1 MALRAVVLINRVFC
15 ENKPTSATPVSTGSN
30 LVCASPEGP
39 RKCYVSVFSFVQK
52 KRCVTNLYIVET
64 CVKYSVF
71 LNHSVFDQLRF
82 KLFNYI
88 IMLLLVQTK
97 GKSYAKGNIW

>member
-1 MALRAVVLINRVFC
+1 MVCNTSIHRFKSGLRLA
-15 ENKPTSATPVSTGSN
+15 
-30 LVCASPEGP
+30 EGP
-39 RKCYVSVFSFVQK
+39 QKCNVSGVFSCPENL
-52 KRCVTNLYIVET
+52 CVTNLYIVET